1 MASRIIFLI
10 VAGILFIS
18 LLCAL
23 DAMLGPS
30 SQLFSSFLGLPFKL
44 ILVGV
49 MFLLAFIVHRLAW
62 NIAGGML
69 HSRIWSQVFLWSSNR
84 LKSSRFRLDVP
95 ETRLSAERQHTIH
108 YLVAS
113 TISLAALVVAIL
125 FSLSQFLSGEALA
138 LFAGLFTAAF
148 SLSARPIISD
158 LLAGISFIFE
168 DNFDVGEKI
177 EIASVTG
184 NVEGV
189 VERMSLQTTA
199 VRAPTGELYV
209 IPNSEIRI
217 LRNFSR
223 GQFSAAHIKLKV
235 ATADLNRILPL
246 LSELG
251 SEAIALFP
259 HLLGPWQVISE
270 VGHMGEHTELTL
282 LAKVTF
288 GQAAELRPHLLALVQ
303 ARLTEADIILVD

>member
-18 LLCAL
+18 LLCAI

-30 SQLFSSFLGLPFKL
+30 SQLLSSFLGLPFKL

-69 HSRIWSQVFLWSSNR
+69 HSRLWSQVFLWSSNR

-113 TISLAALVVAIL
+113 TISLAALVVAML

-184 NVEGV
+184 NVEGI

-223 GQFSAAHIKLKV
+223 GQFSTAHIKLKV

-270 VGHMGEHTELTL
+270 VGHMGEHTELTV

-303 ARLTEADIILVD
+303 ARVTEAGIILVD